1 MKRAAPPPT
10 RHALLR
16 DRRRLERVRRGEEI
30 LRHRRRALVT
40 ELFRIARPA
49 ADTRAAVENRAD
61 EAYSALVHALA
72 TVGGDATRSL
82 GWPSR
87 TIPVGLETFEQ
98 WGITAVRVEPLERTR
113 RSESARELAPG
124 EAGPAASAAT
134 DAFEDLVDLL
144 LDAASREVA
153 LRRLGR
159 ALAQASRQLNTL
171 ERRVAPDLE
180 GRISRTTRVLEE
192 REREDHQRLKLLARR
207 RSGLRFAT
215 RRPNP
220 EAT

>member
-1 MKRAAPPPT
+1 MRHAVSPPT

-16 DRRRLERVRRGEEI
+16 DRRRLARVRRGEDI

-40 ELFRIARPA
+40 ELFRLARPA
-49 ADTRAAVENRAD
+49 ADTRVVVERRAD
-61 EAYSALVHALA
+61 EAYSALLHALA
-72 TVGGDATRSL
+72 AVGGMGARAL
-82 GWPSR
+82 GWPPR
-87 TIPVGLETFEQ
+87 TLAAGLELFEQ
-98 WGITAVRVEPLERTR
+98 WGITAVRVDPALRAR
-113 RSESARELAPG
+113 RSVATRELAPG

-159 ALAQASRQLNTL
+159 ALARASRQLNTL

-180 GRISRTTRVLEE
+180 ERISHTTRVLEE

-207 RSGLRFAT
+207 RSEPRLASSRSHLDAT
-215 RRPNP
+215 
-220 EAT
+220 

>member
-1 MKRAAPPPT
+1 VKRAAPPPT

-16 DRRRLERVRRGEEI
+16 DRRRLARVRRGEEI
-30 LRHRRRALVT
+30 LRHRRRALVA
-40 ELFRIARPA
+40 ELFRLARPA
-49 ADTRAAVENRAD
+49 ADTRAVVENRAD
-61 EAYSALVHALA
+61 EAYSALIHALA
-72 TVGGDATRSL
+72 TVGGDETRSL

-87 TIPVGLETFEQ
+87 AIPVGLETFEQ
-98 WGITAVRVEPLERTR
+98 WGVTAVRVEPLARAR
-113 RSESARELAPG
+113 RSGSARELAPG

-159 ALAQASRQLNTL
+159 ALAHASRQLNTL

-180 GRISRTTRVLEE
+180 DRISRTTRVLEE
-192 REREDHQRLKLLARR
+192 REREDHQRLKLVAGRRPRRRFAARR
-207 RSGLRFAT
+207 PG
-215 RRPNP
+215 P
-220 EAT
+220 EMT